1 MMTEH
6 YSKKRYNVDMENDD
20 IMGNSDDERLEYY
33 LSIGVVELEG
43 VDESGEIIYSINE
56 SAKELAP
63 ELWESHEQHI
73 DKSLIDL
80 YNKDLLSVEY
90 DENLEATFILSPEG
104 KALAKEYGLIELFDK
119 EIPND

>member
-1 MMTEH
+1 MEH
-6 YSKKRYNVDMENDD
+6 YSKKRYNVDMENDN
-20 IMGNSDDERLEYY
+20 IMGDSDDERLEYY

>member
-1 MMTEH
+1 MEH
-6 YSKKRYNVDMENDD
+6 YSKTGYNMNMEDDD
-20 IMGNSDDERLEYY
+20 IVGDSSDERLEYY

-43 VDESGEIIYSINE
+43 VDENGEIIYSINE

-73 DKSLIDL
+73 DMALLDL
-80 YNKDLLSVEY
+80 YDKDLLSVEY
-90 DENLEATFILSPEG
+90 DENLQATFTLSPEG
-104 KALAKEYGLIELFDK
+104 KTLAKEYGLVELFDK